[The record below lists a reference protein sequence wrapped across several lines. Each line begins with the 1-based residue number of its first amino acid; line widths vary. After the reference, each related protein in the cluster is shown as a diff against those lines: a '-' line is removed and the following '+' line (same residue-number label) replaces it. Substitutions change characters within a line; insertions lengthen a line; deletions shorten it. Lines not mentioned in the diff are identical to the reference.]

1 MVLALPQLA
10 EAAVYLPAQED
21 VLDTTNYTPGQGL
34 FSLSIKKP
42 QKTKTQKDKF
52 ETSIHQFLIC

>member
-10 EAAVYLPAQED
+10 EVAVCLSAQEE

-34 FSLSIKKP
+34 FPLSIKNKISLRL
-42 QKTKTQKDKF
+42 KF
-52 ETSIHQFLIC
+52 TNF